1 MRERNTNRCEV
12 AAVAANCLMM
22 VRVAVKM
29 EAQNE
34 KKNNNKHR

>member
-1 MRERNTNRCEV
+1 MKMRERNTNRGEV
-12 AAVAANCLMM
+12 VVAANYLMM

-34 KKNNNKHR
+34 KTNK

>member
-1 MRERNTNRCEV
+1 MRERNTNRGEV
-12 AAVAANCLMM
+12 AATANCLMM

-34 KKNNNKHR
+34 NK

>member
-1 MRERNTNRCEV
+1 MRERNTNRGEV
-12 AAVAANCLMM
+12 AVAVAANYLMM

-34 KKNNNKHR
+34 KTNK

>member
-1 MRERNTNRCEV
+1 MRERNTNRGEV
-12 AAVAANCLMM
+12 AAAATANCLMM

-34 KKNNNKHR
+34 KNK